1 MTLPVL
7 GASADEAAG
16 KLRAA
21 IEARD
26 PGAQVVAPEGSPV
39 AGMYLTSIDGV
50 SGYVSADGRY
60 FIVGDMLD
68 LASRTNVTEWRRK
81 EMRRALLQKVAPDE
95 AIVFAPAKIKY
106 TIIVFTDADC
116 PYCRK
121 FHGELGEL
129 QARGVAV
136 RYMAFPR
143 SGPNTKSWRTMA
155 AVWCSSDRRDA
166 LTRGPPMT
174 TSQHISQRNLGLF
187 NVEQAPLLDDL
198 TTAYLGLGKTVE
210 ARDTQIERLDNAIR
224 RFGTADPRVIP
235 YRYTLARYYEQ
246 SRLPESAREQYEEV
260 LKAEE
265 SRLGVDD
272 AGLLAPLRELA
283 AIDLLVAQG
292 VDPAQR
298 DRLATLLEQNEGA
311 SPLER
316 GLSFALLGDWATVT
330 GDATAA
336 RDYYQQA
343 WRTLQTNPEVD
354 VAAFFR
360 KPMMVDFIPPLSPVD
375 RAERTRPYT
384 WAEIVLE
391 FDVSAEGLPSE
402 VRVVTRDPQTTAL
415 QSRYSRRLRET
426 HFRPR
431 LVDGEPVATTNVR
444 STHYVRRY
452 VDKDEEQEAD

>member
-1 MTLPVL
+1 MRTSATTV
-7 GASADEAAG
+7 GAALAALVACTAWPLALEAQEPAEQQPAVG
-16 KLRAA
+16 GVPEVSPLSNLRRVRDVF
-21 IEARD
+21 IDARD
-26 PGAQVVAPEGSPV
+26 FSAALTPAQSVVDAQREQHEPQYAADLAALGLIHAELRNTEDALGHLADAIDLVETAEGSYTPTLV
-39 AGMYLTSIDGV
+39 EYYRG
-50 SGYVSADGRY
+50 
-60 FIVGDMLD
+60 
-68 LASRTNVTEWRRK
+68 LA
-81 EMRRALLQKVAPDE
+81 RAYIKGGLYQE
-95 AIVFAPAKIKY
+95 AIASL
-106 TIIVFTDADC
+106 
-116 PYCRK
+116 
-121 FHGELGEL
+121 E
-129 QARGVAV
+129 QA
-136 RYMAFPR
+136 
-143 SGPNTKSWRTMA
+143 
-155 AVWCSSDRRDA
+155 
-166 LTRGPPMT
+166 
-174 TSQHISQRNLGLF
+174 QHISQRNLGLF

-298 DRLATLLEQNEGA
+298 DRLATILEQNEGA
-311 SPLER
+311 NPLER

-330 GDATAA
+330 GDAAAA

-391 FDVSAEGLPSE
+391 FDVSAAGLPSE

-444 STHYVRRY
+444 STHYIRRY